1 MPRGGAS
8 CADAHWTPVML
19 SAGTGDR
26 LIYSRF
32 DVALR
37 LTADRSQFRYNKIT
51 RAFQHSL
58 FAKRER
64 LDIAE
69 IRKVF
74 QHVSHFED
82 IAGTHLLGKLF
93 EAILPIVSRG

>member
-1 MPRGGAS
+1 MSRGGS
-8 CADAHWTPVML
+8 GCADTHRAPVML

-26 LIYSRF
+26 LIYSRL

-37 LTADRSQFRYNKIT
+37 LTADCSQFRYNKVT

-64 LDIAE
+64 LDVAE
-69 IRKVF
+69 IRKVL
-74 QHVSHFED
+74 QYISHFED
-82 IAGTHLLGKLF
+82 IAGAHLLGKLF
-93 EAILPIVSRG
+93 EAILPVVSWS